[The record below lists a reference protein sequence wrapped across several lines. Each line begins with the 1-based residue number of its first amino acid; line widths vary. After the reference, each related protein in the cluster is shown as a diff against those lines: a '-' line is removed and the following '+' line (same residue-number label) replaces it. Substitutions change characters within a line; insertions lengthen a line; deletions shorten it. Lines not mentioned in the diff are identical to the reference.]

1 MTGTCIMG
9 KMREDR
15 TKTRKESPIK
25 WNKRFIYPKSQRS
38 LIQGKR
44 HYDIQSN
51 THSLVKQKLLPSVT
65 TILSATQSEEKRQAL
80 ANWKSRLGDTAADR
94 VRDIAALRGTA
105 MHTFLEAYVRGT
117 GHKDLTSVGKEAEPM
132 ARRIIEAG
140 LGDLEEIWGSEVTLY
155 YPDLY
160 AGATDVVGIYNGR
173 ESIIDF
179 KQTNK
184 PKRREWI
191 EDYFIQLGAY
201 AMAHNYVYQTKIQ
214 SGVILMCSK
223 DKLFQ
228 KFESSDKEF
237 VGYQHAFLRKV
248 DQYYRNCTHNE
259 NKESD
264 KNEEISKETSH

>member
-1 MTGTCIMG
+1 MTGICIMG

-15 TKTRKESPIK
+15 APIK
-25 WNKRFIYPKSQRS
+25 WNKKFIYPKSQRS
-38 LIQGKR
+38 LIEGKR
-44 HYDIQSN
+44 HYDIKE
-51 THSLVKQKLLPSVT
+51 TLLPSVT
-65 TILSATQSEEKRQAL
+65 TILSATQSEEKRQSL
-80 ANWKSRLGDTAADR
+80 ANWKARLGAQAADR
-94 VRDIAALRGTA
+94 VRDVAALRGTA
-105 MHTFLEAYVRGT
+105 MHTYLEAYVRGT

-132 ARRIIEAG
+132 AQKIIEAG

-214 SGVILMCSK
+214 SGIILMCSK
-223 DKLFQ
+223 DKFFQ
-228 KFESSDKEF
+228 KFEVTDKEF

-248 DQYYRNCTHNE
+248 DEYYRNCTHDE

-264 KNEEISKETSH
+264 KNKDISKEISH